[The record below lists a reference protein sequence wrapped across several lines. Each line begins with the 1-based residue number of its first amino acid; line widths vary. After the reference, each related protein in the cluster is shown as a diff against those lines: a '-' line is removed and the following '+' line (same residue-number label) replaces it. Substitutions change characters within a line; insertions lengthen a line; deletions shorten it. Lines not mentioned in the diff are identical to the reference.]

1 MHADDHASVMSKWDK
16 QLPQYPKWNCGGSH
30 FEIEVYDGF
39 TTFSVNFD
47 GNTFRAKQAVEQ
59 FHHLLS
65 ISNASAALSVCKAG
79 NVDLILMDV
88 MTELYRSGLDAAE
101 EIKKQFPQIKIIIV
115 TSMPEY
121 SWISRAKEIGV
132 DSFWYKDGQKSRIL
146 DVMERTM
153 AGERIFPDETPLIRI
168 GNATNHEFT
177 ERELDVLKELTTGD
191 TNAEIAGRLFISV
204 ATVKSHILHL
214 MEKTGF
220 KTRTELVSEARGLGI
235 VIKDTKPEQKTQGDK
250 RYGKTGSHR
259 RRTEA
264 PS

>member
-1 MHADDHASVMSKWDK
+1 MAYNVLIVEDQDIPRE
-16 QLPQYPKWNCGGSH
+16 L
-30 FEIEVYDGF
+30 FEIYVRSSEH
-39 TTFSVNFD
+39 
-47 GNTFRAKQAVEQ
+47 

-65 ISNASAALSVCKAG
+65 VSSASAALGVCKS
-79 NVDLILMDV
+79 NRVDLILMDV
-88 MTELYRSGLDAAE
+88 MTELERSGLDAAE
-101 EIKKQFPQIKIIIV
+101 EIKRQFPEIKIIIV

-121 SWISRAKEIGV
+121 SWLSRAKAIGV
-132 DSFWYKDGQKSRIL
+132 DSFWYKDGQKEGIL

-191 TNAEIAGRLFISV
+191 TNAEIAKRLYISV
-204 ATVKSHILHL
+204 ATVKSHIQHL

-235 VIKDTKPEQKTQGDK
+235 VIKDAESQ
-250 RYGKTGSHR
+250 
-259 RRTEA
+259 
-264 PS
+264 

>member
-1 MHADDHASVMSKWDK
+1 MAVNVLIVEDQDIPRE
-16 QLPQYPKWNCGGSH
+16 L
-30 FEIEVYDGF
+30 FEIYIK
-39 TTFSVNFD
+39 SS
-47 GNTFRAKQAVEQ
+47 EQ

-191 TNAEIAGRLFISV
+191 TIAEIAGRLFISV

-235 VIKDTKPEQKTQGDK
+235 VIKDTKPE
-250 RYGKTGSHR
+250 
-259 RRTEA
+259 
-264 PS
+264 